1 MSQVTF
7 NKNVYL
13 YGDFGTDKIIIY
25 AQPFSEKSRTIS
37 SLEGFFISEIPFI
50 KKGTEKG
57 ITKDWQPIFRKDQ
70 IKQIENK
77 YQGKFIQF

>member
-1 MSQVTF
+1 MSRVTF

-25 AQPFSEKSRTIS
+25 VQPFSEKSRTIS
-37 SLEGFFISEIPFI
+37 SLEGFFISEIPLI
-50 KKGTEKG
+50 KKEDKG
-57 ITKDWQPIFRKDQ
+57 VRKDWQPIFRKDQ

-77 YQGKFIQF
+77 YQGKFISF